1 MAPLLFLLQGE
12 WMPVAIDFFAG
23 AGGFGLGFNLGGFD
37 VPLSLEIDAWACDT
51 LRHNHPT
58 MRVLQG
64 DIRDFHSIA
73 TVRGLLPQ
81 KPDVIIGG
89 PPCQGFSI
97 AGPAQKYPADPRNS
111 LFMNLAQ
118 WVEFLEPE
126 AFVME
131 NVKGLLSRRN
141 AEGERVVEIINRT
154 FKKLGYFVEVW
165 IVNAAQY
172 GVPQVRERIFIVGHH
187 KDSEIGQPKPS
198 HYLESSVIDG
208 NQPSLFEIQKL
219 QPAITLNEAISELPE
234 LAAGN

>member
-12 WMPVAIDFFAG
+12 WMPVAIDLFAG

-64 DIRDFHSIA
+64 DITDFHSIA

-89 PPCQGFSI
+89 PPCQG
-97 AGPAQKYPADPRNS
+97 
-111 LFMNLAQ
+111 
-118 WVEFLEPE
+118 
-126 AFVME
+126 
-131 NVKGLLSRRN
+131 
-141 AEGERVVEIINRT
+141 ERVVEIINRT

-165 IVNAAQY
+165 IVIAAQY

-187 KDSEIGQPKPS
+187 KGSEIGQPKPS
-198 HYLESSVIDG
+198 HYLEPSVIDG

-219 QPAITLNEAISELPE
+219 QPAI
-234 LAAGN
+234 